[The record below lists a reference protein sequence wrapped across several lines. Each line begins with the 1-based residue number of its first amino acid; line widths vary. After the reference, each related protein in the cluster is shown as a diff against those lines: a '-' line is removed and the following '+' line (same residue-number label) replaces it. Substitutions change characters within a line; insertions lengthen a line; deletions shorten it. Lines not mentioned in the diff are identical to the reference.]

1 MKKQP
6 NEAIR
11 ALRKIIG
18 QTQAEFAAM
27 IGVSKDAVVSWETG
41 RNQVSDTYLR
51 RIALATGVDG
61 RMLKMGVSAP
71 FSQAAD
77 GHLYTAEDFARHRQ
91 SEWGRTDEESA
102 RRWLEHGMDTMELLL
117 LAASKPSGDKMR
129 HSLPG
134 VMDAFMQWSETVRA
148 DFQLG
153 PEIDAQLDTRRKRV
167 GMTQAYRD
175 WRAMNRSN
183 PEGLKANGFVDDP
196 AKGDREELRLEVELV
211 PEWAPGRSMKWPK
224 PSKMKL
230 AMSGA
235 KARMEDGGLRMA

>member
-6 NEAIR
+6 NVAIR

-41 RNQVSDTYLR
+41 RNQVSDTYMR

-61 RMLKMGVSAP
+61 RMLKAGVSVP

-77 GHLYTAEDFARHRQ
+77 GHPYAAEDFERHRQ
-91 SEWGRTDEESA
+91 SEWGRTDEEGA
-102 RRWLEHGMDTMELLL
+102 RRWLEHGADTLELLL
-117 LAASKPSGDKMR
+117 LAAAKPSGDKQR
-129 HSLPG
+129 HQLPG
-134 VMDAFMQWSETVRA
+134 VMDAFMQWCEAVRE

-153 PEIDAQLDTRRKRV
+153 PAIDAQLAARRRPV

-175 WRAMNRSN
+175 WRAMSRGN
-183 PEGLKANGFVDDP
+183 PEGLKANGFADDP
-196 AKGDREELRLEVELV
+196 TKGDREELRLEVEMV
-211 PEWAPGRSMKWPK
+211 PEWAPGRSMKWPN
-224 PSKMKL
+224 PSRMKL
-230 AMSGA
+230 AMPA
-235 KARMEDGGLRMA
+235 QKAVV

>member
-41 RNQVSDTYLR
+41 RNQVSATWAR
-51 RIALATGVDG
+51 RMALATGVDG
-61 RMLKMGVSAP
+61 RYLRLGVSVP
-71 FSQAAD
+71 ISQAAD
-77 GHLYTAEDFARHRQ
+77 GHIYTAEDFARHRQ
-91 SEWGRTDEESA
+91 SEWARTDEEA
-102 RRWLEHGMDTMELLL
+102 VRRWLEQCGDTMEILL
-117 LAASKPSGDKMR
+117 LAAAQPGGDQPR
-129 HSLPG
+129 PQLPG
-134 VMDAFMQWSETVRA
+134 VLDAFMQWAEAVRA

-153 PEIDAQLDTRRKRV
+153 PQIDAQLAARQRKV
-167 GMTQAYRD
+167 GMTQAYAI

-183 PEGLKANGFVDDP
+183 PEGLKANGFVDEP
-196 AKGDREELRLEVELV
+196 AKGPQEELRLEVEMV

-224 PSKMKL
+224 PFKMKL
-230 AMSGA
+230 AWPAHHSTA
-235 KARMEDGGLRMA
+235 T